1 MNAAAAEKAN
11 AGESKAADFEE
22 DPPRAT
28 DTTGKGNN
36 SEARMKAMDEAL
48 QGFYALQ
55 KEEDA
60 LLALHIQPLRDKKR
74 DIKADLKKDH
84 AVPTAAFNARAGLY
98 IVERD
103 DEDEIVLAVNELFRA
118 VPVGQNVDLIDLGA
132 RVEKKRAEKAAAKSK
147 VQAAVEKPL

>member
-1 MNAAAAEKAN
+1 MTRNNAAHSQPKDDN
-11 AGESKAADFEE
+11 FQE

-36 SEARMKAMDEAL
+36 SEARLKAMDEAL

-55 KEEDA
+55 KQEEA

-84 AVPTAAFNARAGLY
+84 AVPTAAFNARVGLY
-98 IVERD
+98 IVEKD
-103 DEDEIVLAVNELFRA
+103 DEDEIVLAVNELFKA
-118 VPVGQNVDLIDLGA
+118 VPVGKNVDLIDLGA

-147 VQAAVEKPL
+147 VKQGQEAPL